1 MLRPIYPYNV
11 ARKMYNVTNGAGFK
25 DSIDTTKAFLRQP
38 LYDVLAVDSAA
49 GVQNLSFFTTKGN
62 KFKTNMSLQ
71 GQLPNG
77 QDFLAEQLQLYFI
90 PGVLNTPLAI
100 SGALTRAQ
108 YLNDVAAFYNGGYA
122 EINVLSQNWLTISPL
137 MMAPPA
143 NRLTGAL
150 AIGLADSDTT
160 AATETIAIAEST
172 IASAG
177 GDVYELNGL
186 WLPANTNFEVT
197 VNLNLASGL
206 PSGVDGSLIAI
217 LNGVMYRNT
226 Q

>member
-11 ARKMYNVTNGAGFK
+11 ARKMYNTTNGAGFK
-25 DSIDTTKAFLRQP
+25 DDINTPKAFLRQP
-38 LYDVLAVDSAA
+38 LYDTVTVDAAA
-49 GVQNLSFFTTKGN
+49 GVQNLSLFTEKGT
-62 KFKTNMSLQ
+62 KFKTNMNLQ

-90 PGVLNTPLAI
+90 SGVVNTPAAVA
-100 SGALTRAQ
+100 GALTRAQ

-122 EINVLSQNWLTISPL
+122 EINILSQTWLTIAPL

-143 NRLTGAL
+143 NRLTGAV
-150 AIGLADSDTT
+150 AVSMVDSD
-160 AATETIAIAEST
+160 AAAGSIAETT

-186 WLPANTNFEVT
+186 WLPSNTNFEVT
-197 VNLNLASGL
+197 VNLNLVAGL
-206 PSGVDGSLIAI
+206 PSGVDGTLIAI
-217 LNGVMYRNT
+217 LNGVMYRNV